1 MVPELKEV
9 YTASFP
15 SPLGLLTA
23 ASDGT
28 HITGLWMKGQ
38 KYEKYGLPVQT
49 QDGNELSVIIQLK
62 QLLEDYFCG
71 KPIDFSGIPL
81 KTQGTPFQKDVWK
94 ALLDIPYGTTITY
107 GELARRI
114 GRETASRA
122 VGAAVGRNPIS
133 ILIPCHRVV
142 GRNQSLTGYAG
153 GIERKKYLLK
163 LENIGTE

>member
-1 MVPELKEV
+1 MEFPEVP
-9 YTASFP
+9 ASVADR
-15 SPLGLLTA
+15 A
-23 ASDGT
+23 ASAASHGT
-28 HITGLWMKGQ
+28 HIIGLWMAGQ
-38 KYEKYGLPVQT
+38 RFEKHGLSST
-49 QDGNELSVIIQLK
+49 TNDGNTLGVIIQLK

-71 KPIDFSGIPL
+71 KPIDFSCIPL
-81 KTQGTPFQKDVWK
+81 KLHGTPFQKEVWN

-107 GELARRI
+107 GELASNI
-114 GRETASRA
+114 GKESASRA